1 MNTRTPE
8 NLWTAQKTKLKSLFP
23 QLTDEDFQ
31 YDYGEK
37 EVMMTLLQQKLGKTR
52 EELNG
57 LLSDLM
63 QQN

>member
-8 NLWTAQKTKLKSLFP
+8 DLWTVQKNKLKSRFP

-37 EVMMTLLQQKLGKTR
+37 EVMMTSLQQKLGKTR
-52 EELNG
+52 EELNR
-57 LLSDLM
+57 LLADLM
-63 QQN
+63 Q